1 MFKISVCNS
10 RKHEKNSLN
19 NLIKNVMKVKNI
31 EKEIPGNNEKMIM
44 LYNKKGKKFE
54 NKLNEKT

>member
-1 MFKISVCNS
+1 
-10 RKHEKNSLN
+10 
-19 NLIKNVMKVKNI
+19 MKVKNI